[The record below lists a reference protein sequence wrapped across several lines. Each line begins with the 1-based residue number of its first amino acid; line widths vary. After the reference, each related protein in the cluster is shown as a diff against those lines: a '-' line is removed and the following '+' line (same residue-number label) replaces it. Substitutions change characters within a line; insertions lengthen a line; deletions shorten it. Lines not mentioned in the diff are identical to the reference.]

1 MALFDRSL
9 SLSSELER
17 VLGSPTASS
26 ALDSDMSMR
35 FEFRIR
41 IRPIRNLTG
50 ASGWNQA
57 FSVRKALVELTS
69 CRQSAHKELRCSQTG
84 MNRFSF
90 SGTVRAMVLPLSRSQ
105 ACVGLRVRR
114 GLSSFDID
122 SFWQAPSENANWNA
136 SDILERIDGLHAPI
150 RLAFEELITDRL
162 RNEVLRH
169 G

>member
-114 GLSSFDID
+114 GLSSFSI
-122 SFWQAPSENANWNA
+122 STVSGKLRRKTRIGMRATFQ
-136 SDILERIDGLHAPI
+136 IDGLHAPI